1 MPVSSKVIVIG
12 KGRFG
17 NATAQGLREGFIEKE
32 DGMRMKCDVIQV
44 SATRFTSL
52 SISEMADEL
61 EDTAFVAYCGTR
73 LSEYSGRMAAAI
85 QLATKKSTGPPLEF
99 IDFSNPDPINEK
111 ADVSGAVDLWVAL
124 STQGRDEEVTKHP
137 MSSIKVWKVTEV
149 GSVDVS
155 GICHN
160 TGTFSKCTQIQ
171 LGGKR
176 KHTDIC
182 TDLLYA
188 FLFRWYCIR
197 IAPWASTQNHHPQP
211 LPFSCTKPKCGSLR
225 RSSPQDYGARGYRLL
240 VSAETT

>member
-1 MPVSSKVIVIG
+1 MISSIIFLIHTKSCLLRDTMPVSSKVIVIG

-85 QLATKKSTGPPLEF
+85 QLATKQSTGPPLEF

-124 STQGRDEEVTKHP
+124 STQGRDNEVTKHP
-137 MSSIKVWKVTEV
+137 V
-149 GSVDVS
+149 
-155 GICHN
+155 
-160 TGTFSKCTQIQ
+160 
-171 LGGKR
+171 
-176 KHTDIC
+176 
-182 TDLLYA
+182 
-188 FLFRWYCIR
+188 
-197 IAPWASTQNHHPQP
+197 
-211 LPFSCTKPKCGSLR
+211 
-225 RSSPQDYGARGYRLL
+225 
-240 VSAETT
+240 